1 MTHLVVGG
9 QPGVPS
15 VLSTWPGSAP
25 RSFRDPGGP
34 STRGPQSRPAPR
46 GNAAALSVGGLA
58 SGGDDGASP
67 PQLLINQSQW
77 TPWPASPPGGSLAG
91 ARPSISGSEVPGA
104 WGRELC
110 LCPEAAQARVSSSFL
125 PRHREEV
132 EAAPPPLPTFRW
144 GSESRA
150 ACLGHPAE
158 RGRSRPTGPH
168 PLLHPPTHT
177 LSPPQRLPGR
187 G

>member
-46 GNAAALSVGGLA
+46 ANAAALSVGGLA

-132 EAAPPPLPTFRW
+132 EAAPPPTPHIQMGLREQSGLP
-144 GSESRA
+144 SRA
-150 ACLGHPAE
+150 GQEPAH
-158 RGRSRPTGPH
+158 RPA
-168 PLLHPPTHT
+168 PPAPPPPHT

>member
-46 GNAAALSVGGLA
+46 ANAAALSVGGLA

-132 EAAPPPLPTFRW
+132 EAAPPHSPHSDGAQR
-144 GSESRA
+144 
-150 ACLGHPAE
+150 AE
-158 RGRSRPTGPH
+158 RPARATQQSGAGAGP
-168 PLLHPPTHT
+168 PARTPCSTPPHT

>member
-46 GNAAALSVGGLA
+46 ANAAALSVGGLA

-132 EAAPPPLPTFRW
+132 EAAPPTPHIQMGLREQSGLP
-144 GSESRA
+144 GPPSRA
-150 ACLGHPAE
+150 GQEPAH
-158 RGRSRPTGPH
+158 RPA
-168 PLLHPPTHT
+168 PPAPPPPHT